1 MIWASRSPP
10 MCASTPRRWLS
21 PAKATRAT
29 RRRASSADD
38 GENGQRVDVRLCRG
52 WVDKWA
58 LGTMLDA
65 RERTV
70 KLDAPPPDIGIAKI
84 LSDPEIRDRR
94 TVAA

>member
-1 MIWASRSPP
+1 VVPSSDGNVTWLTASGGIPAVFPSCLP
-10 MCASTPRRWLS
+10 LS
-21 PAKATRAT
+21 GT
-29 RRRASSADD
+29 DD